1 MQYEPPRAPDAS
13 QPSPEESSQP
23 AIQREALS
31 NRASFLEGR
40 LHPLTLVLG
49 VYKSIRRII
58 LPLIP
63 LMIFNRGLTTAVIIA
78 VLLAVSIAR
87 ALARYFTFSYRV
99 EGGELITREGIF
111 EHTERHIPLE
121 RIQEIRIEQGILHRL
136 FGVVDA
142 SVETAGGQRPEATLS
157 VLSLS
162 EVERLRQAV
171 FEKERARKFAAVD
184 SPREASG
191 GEREIIIRLRMRDLI
206 LAGLTSN
213 HVLSALVLVG
223 TLMAFVDDILPEA
236 FYGRLADAVSVQVGQ
251 LAERG
256 VMAAAVAAALG
267 MIIFF
272 VASLLLS
279 VTGSVAL
286 FYNFTLARAGEDLHR
301 SYGLLTKRASSLPR
315 RRIQLLEIK
324 EGALRRLFKLVTLRA
339 DTAGSNFSESG
350 ERNKGQGVL
359 LPIAPRDEVDSLLGA
374 VFPDLEALPRAW
386 SPVSKL
392 TVWRETIT
400 SAVVCAALAA
410 ALYWYAES
418 LLGLWPLALLPGG
431 YVISL
436 LRYRALGYNMGER
449 HFYLRR
455 GWPGRSTLV
464 LPIRNVQ
471 AVTVRQSPVD
481 RRLGLATLSIDS
493 AGQSRLGGPQLP
505 NLPIDEAYALGR
517 TIAHRAASTRYRW

>member
-1 MQYEPPRAPDAS
+1 MQYEPPPAPDAS
-13 QPSPEESSQP
+13 QPSPEESSLPVMQT
-23 AIQREALS
+23 EAVS

-49 VYKSIRRII
+49 VLNSVRRLI

-63 LMIFNRGLTTAVIIA
+63 LIIFNRWVTTVAIIA
-78 VLLAVSIAR
+78 IVLALSIAR

-171 FEKERARKFAAVD
+171 FEKERARRFAAVD
-184 SPREASG
+184 SPREGAG
-191 GEREIIIRLRMRDLI
+191 GEREIIIRLRVRDLI

-213 HVLSALVLVG
+213 HVLSALLLVG
-223 TLMAFVDDILPEA
+223 TLMTFVDDLLPDSFYDWVTEA
-236 FYGRLADAVSVQVGQ
+236 VWTQAGQ
-251 LAERG
+251 LAGRG
-256 VMAAAVAAALG
+256 VMATVVAIALG
-267 MIIFF
+267 MILFF

-350 ERNKGQGVL
+350 ERNQGQGVL
-359 LPIAPRDEVDSLLGA
+359 LPIAPRDELDSLLGT
-374 VFPDLEALPRAW
+374 VFPDLEALPHEW

-392 TVWRETIT
+392 AVWRETIT
-400 SAVVCAALAA
+400 SAIICAVFAG
-410 ALYWYAES
+410 ALYWYTQN
-418 LLGLWPLALLPGG
+418 LLGLWPVALLPVV
-431 YVISL
+431 YVVSL
-436 LRYRALGYNMGER
+436 LRYRALGYNQGER
-449 HFYLRR
+449 YFYLRR

-471 AVTVRQSPVD
+471 AVTIRQSAVD

-505 NLPIDEAYALGR
+505 NLPIDEAYRLGR